1 MGKDARSHTSL
12 QPAGVELH
20 LGRKAAV
27 RAPGAAPGHMRL
39 LEIRLCKGST
49 KGQVGRPP
57 KPLVGGQKLME

>member
-12 QPAGVELH
+12 QPAGVELQ

-27 RAPGAAPGHMRL
+27 RAPGHVRL

-57 KPLVGGQKLME
+57 KPLVGGRKLRE